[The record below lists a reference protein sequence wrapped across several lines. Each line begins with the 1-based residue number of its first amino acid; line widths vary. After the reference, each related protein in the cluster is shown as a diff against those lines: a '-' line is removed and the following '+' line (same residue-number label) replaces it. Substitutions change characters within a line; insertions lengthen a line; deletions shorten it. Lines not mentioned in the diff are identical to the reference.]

1 MSDDYYTDLMQLRQ
15 QTIANRREMVAQEAQ
30 NIADDI
36 RRGNEQARELL
47 RNGQTEAAQG
57 VMENIFSLEAD
68 LQSRYLQ
75 LEPREQQ
82 QQMSQAKQEWIA
94 RRQDLASNPIIA
106 QGAALYH
113 DYIVNK
119 MGVKDDSPEYFEL
132 MSMVVEP
139 QNYQPMM
146 TPSEAAK
153 ISGVDARTYNQGVN
167 RFLAEKAAGAHKDRQ

>member
-1 MSDDYYTDLMQLRQ
+1 MSDRYDDLVQLRQ
-15 QTIANRREMVAQEAQ
+15 QTLQTRRDMLVQEAN
-30 NIADDI
+30 NIAEDI
-36 RRGNEQARELL
+36 QRGNEQARELL

-57 VMENIFSLEAD
+57 VMENIMSLEAD

-75 LEPREQQ
+75 LEPRGE
-82 QQMSQAKQEWIA
+82 QQMSQAKQEWIS
-94 RRQDLASNPIIA
+94 RRQDLAANPVIA

-119 MGVKDDSPEYFEL
+119 MGVPDDSPQYFEL
-132 MSMVVEP
+132 MGMVLEP
-139 QNYQPMM
+139 TNYQPMM
-146 TPSEAAK
+146 TPTEAAK